1 MTLFLSP
8 SNINFTNCIDHVT
21 MPDLTMNKKIM
32 DITRKFIARG
42 SYPKLQV
49 VEKDGHYFTLNDT
62 KLMIFRHLEK
72 MGQCEYVQVE
82 KVSRKDVPEGI
93 RNMMTLPSD
102 PESEYKTKGEV
113 KRKKKGK
120 YQSVLTSDSGH
131 EETNGSG
138 VEESESSDSSDSYD
152 DFYDWSEEDADD
164 TEIDSSSEEEE
175 QNANESVA

>member
-93 RNMMTLPSD
+93 RNMMTIPPD
-102 PESEYKTKGEV
+102 HESEYETKVCEMQNQCKHEFV
-113 KRKKKGK
+113 YLVHISLLLRIRCIFDI
-120 YQSVLTSDSGH
+120 VLKMLIRIRY
-131 EETNGSG
+131 
-138 VEESESSDSSDSYD
+138 VSYD
-152 DFYDWSEEDADD
+152 QLYQISIIN
-164 TEIDSSSEEEE
+164 TEGILILLLEG
-175 QNANESVA
+175 QNGNV